1 MWNAGGRLV
10 RWLALVTL
18 LALALS
24 HGAQGVPAKQPAFAL
39 VFENQ
44 SHPRDTRTCA
54 RARAHTHA
62 HALSHKPRPTRP
74 PAKLASPPAPPSR
87 TKWTRRVPHPVL
99 IGRAASLTR
108 ALHSRPADS
117 LRRRPAT
124 DAHAADTTPEA
135 EAAAAAAGAAA
146 ATREVP
152 PY

>member
-99 IGRAASLTR
+99 IGHAMSLT
-108 ALHSRPADS
+108 
-117 LRRRPAT
+117 PAT